1 MIMDTLRG
9 VESFIRSVE
18 EGSIAAAARRLGIT
32 PAAASQNIARLERSL
47 GTRLLQRTTRK
58 LGLTESGQVYYD
70 RVRHVI
76 ADLEQAGEAV
86 SSLQETPRGPLK
98 IAASVAFG
106 RHVIA
111 PLVPAFVARHPDIR
125 VELVITDS
133 VVDHIREGVDISVRF
148 AEQLEASLIARKLA
162 TVPMV
167 LCASPAYLERRGRPR
182 GPEDLLHHDCLVY
195 RFAGHGRLF
204 HWTFL
209 NNGVLF
215 ERAIEAKLISNDIDT
230 LTEMAIA
237 GAGIARLGA
246 FICEPLIAQ
255 GLLMPLFSRYPG
267 ELPEP
272 GKLPEPVALPERGEA
287 SGAGVTTSH
296 TPFDFYACYVDR
308 QAETP
313 KIRAFIDHA
322 VTSLKGRWR
331 GA

>member
-18 EGSIAAAARRLGIT
+18 EGSIAGAARRLGIT

-86 SSLQETPRGPLK
+86 SSLQDAPRGPLK

-106 RHVIA
+106 RHVVA
-111 PLVPAFVARHPDIR
+111 PLVPAFVARYPDVR
-125 VELVITDS
+125 VELLITDAA
-133 VVDHIREGVDISVRF
+133 VDHIREGVDISVRF
-148 AEQLEASLIARKLA
+148 AEQLEPSLIARRLA
-162 TVPMV
+162 TVPML
-167 LCASPAYLERRGRPR
+167 LCASPDYIARRGRPKK
-182 GPEDLLHHDCLVY
+182 PEDLVHHDCLVY
-195 RFAGHGRLF
+195 RFAVHGRLF
-204 HWTFL
+204 QWTFL
-209 NNGVLF
+209 QDGTLF
-215 ERAIEAKLISNDIDT
+215 EPAIEAKIVSNDIDT
-230 LTEMAIA
+230 LTEMALA

-246 FICEPLIAQ
+246 FISEPLIDK
-255 GLLMPLFSRYPG
+255 GMLVPLFDRDPG
-267 ELPEP
+267 TP
-272 GKLPEPVALPERGEA
+272 GAITGHA
-287 SGAGVTTSH
+287 
-296 TPFDFYACYVDR
+296 PFDFYACYLDR

-322 VTSLKGRWR
+322 VAALKGRWR